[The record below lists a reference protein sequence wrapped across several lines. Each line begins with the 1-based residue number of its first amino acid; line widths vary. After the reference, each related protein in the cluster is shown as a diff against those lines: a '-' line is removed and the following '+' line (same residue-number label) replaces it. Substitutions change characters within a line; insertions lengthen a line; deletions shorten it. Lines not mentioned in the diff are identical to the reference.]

1 MYNECRVA
9 HPACN
14 DGNAPNT
21 TGDAENDEVYNFVP
35 KRVSIRSNPPG
46 DPFME

>member
-14 DGNAPNT
+14 DGKAPNT
-21 TGDAENDEVYNFVP
+21 MGDAENDDVYNCVP
-35 KRVSIRSNPPG
+35 NRISILSNPPG